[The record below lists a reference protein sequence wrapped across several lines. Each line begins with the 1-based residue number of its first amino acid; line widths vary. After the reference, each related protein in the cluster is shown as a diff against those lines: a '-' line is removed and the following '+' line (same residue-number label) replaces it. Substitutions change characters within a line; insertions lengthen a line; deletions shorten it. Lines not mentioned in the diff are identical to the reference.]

1 MHDTVNGFRQDR
13 KLGVC
18 LRTVRAGE
26 QGRGATYGHLELLVV
41 WMQVLDGG
49 YERHNHKLRPL
60 DAQIAAQARKDII
73 AERGAREAGHDIC
86 HALHAAIVHL
96 LHLQASFLGRLHTHT
111 SKHLQH
117 ISASASPACNTALP
131 ARQPCWKTN
140 GNAGTESKSLGSSS
154 RTLAR
159 FSCALLIASSIAI
172 TMVAPSLAPS
182 ASTYGHHQRAVR
194 SARPGRRPHRWRARK
209 GLQRALDS
217 IADAQERRDLVRDKC
232 ENFAAAA
239 ASCRGGL
246 SDEHLRAD
254 VHTSRARPAGRAVTG
269 RGGRTRSSAPRRRQR
284 RPAEGQGWQARDDQP
299 RRARGRGRCPA
310 VCPRRRRAA
319 AP

>member
-1 MHDTVNGFRQDR
+1 MHDTVNGFRHNR

-86 HALHAAIVHL
+86 RALHAAIVHL

-117 ISASASPACNTALP
+117 ISASARTCNTALP

-154 RTLAR
+154 RILAR
-159 FSCALLIASSIAI
+159 FSCALLMASSIAI

-182 ASTYGHHQRAVR
+182 ASIYGHHQRAVQSVR
-194 SARPGRRPHRWRARK
+194 TARRPQRWRARK
-209 GLQRALDS
+209 GLPRAWDKAS
-217 IADAQERRDLVRDKC
+217 QARRDLVRDKC
-232 ENFAAAA
+232 EDFAAAA
-239 ASCRGGL
+239 ASCRGWL
-246 SDEHLRAD
+246 SDEHLCRHAH
-254 VHTSRARPAGRAVTG
+254 VTRSICWPRGNGARGRRQGSSRASGG
-269 RGGRTRSSAPRRRQR
+269 QRGKGEPDRN
-284 RPAEGQGWQARDDQP
+284 DIP

-310 VCPRRRRAA
+310 VCPPRRRAA